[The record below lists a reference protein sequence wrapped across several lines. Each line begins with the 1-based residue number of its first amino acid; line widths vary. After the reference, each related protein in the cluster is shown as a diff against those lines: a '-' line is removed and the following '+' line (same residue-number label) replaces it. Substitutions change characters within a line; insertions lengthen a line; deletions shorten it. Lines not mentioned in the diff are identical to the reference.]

1 MSTTLKT
8 LLKPL
13 AIIASLVIASSCTK
27 LDEQVY
33 SDLTTTNFYTTKD
46 EVISAVLR
54 PYTHSRAVFAAQ
66 SRENIWRLNELSA
79 DQLAWPQKGIHGY
92 DDGKW
97 IQLHYH
103 TWTNMHATISD
114 AWNLLFMGLGY
125 CNSGVENLEAHEAS
139 EMGITEEEKSEYIAE
154 LKANRAFYYLQAIG
168 TFGNVPIV
176 TAVGTPEY
184 PATNSRQEVFDFIES
199 EMLSVIDA
207 LPEMSSANSGR
218 FTKIAGYAMLADLYL
233 NAEVWTG
240 TARWNDC
247 LTYCNKVLAGEG
259 GSQHGTLALDNDLL
273 TPFSTQNTETSNE
286 NILVLSYD
294 YQSSSDRCNW
304 ASDFYHFAQK
314 YIDGGDRNGN
324 NGIVVIPSAYDA
336 FDDHDLRKKE
346 WMLIGTQYYYNDPT
360 TPVKGTVEYAGEPL
374 TFVKEIKLNKS
385 GGTTST
391 MYTGEENSGARF
403 NKYRGGV
410 YGSDDFCN
418 NDYVLYRLAEFY
430 LMKAEVLMRQAG
442 GTATTEAVEL
452 VNTVRKRAFTE
463 TDWATGNYSYTTSSL
478 TMDELLAERGREF
491 IFEGKRRIDLI
502 RFGKFVTGTWWDH
515 SATTNTNLQLFPIPF
530 SQTSVNPNLVQ
541 NEGY

>member
-1 MSTTLKT
+1 MNTTLKK
-8 LLKPL
+8 LFKPL
-13 AIIASLVIASSCTK
+13 AIIGSLLILSSCTK

-33 SDLTTTNFYTTKD
+33 SDLTTTNFYTTKE

-66 SRENIWRLNELSA
+66 SRDNIWRLNELSA

-103 TWTNMHATISD
+103 SWTNLHGTISSS
-114 AWNLLFMGLGY
+114 WNLLFMGLGY
-125 CNSGVENLEAHEAS
+125 CNSGIENLSAHEAS
-139 EMGITEEEKSEYIAE
+139 EMGITNDEKEAYIAE
-154 LKANRAFYYLQAIG
+154 LRANRAFYYLQAIG

-184 PATNSRQEVFDFIES
+184 PATNTRLEVFNFIES
-199 EMLSVIDA
+199 ELLAVIDA
-207 LPEMSSANSGR
+207 LPEMTSANSGR

-233 NAEVWTG
+233 NAEVWSG
-240 TARWNDC
+240 TARWTDC
-247 LTYCNKVLAGEG
+247 LTYCNKVLSGEG
-259 GSQHGTLALDNDLL
+259 GAQHGTLALDDDIL

-324 NGIVVIPSAYDA
+324 NGVVVIPSAYDA
-336 FDDHDLRKKE
+336 FDDHDLRKQE
-346 WMLIGTQYYYNDPT
+346 WMLIGTQYYYNDPK
-360 TPVKGTVEYAGEPL
+360 TPVKGTVEYSGEPL
-374 TFVKEIKLNKS
+374 TFVKEIRLNKS
-385 GGTTST
+385 GGTEST

-410 YGSDDFCN
+410 YGSDYFCN
-418 NDYVLYRLAEFY
+418 NDYVLYRLSEFY

-452 VNTVRKRAFTE
+452 VNAVRKRAFNA
-463 TDWATGNYSYTTSSL
+463 TDWATGNYRYSTATL
-478 TMDELLAERGREF
+478 TMDELLAEKGREF

-515 SATTNTNLQLFPIPF
+515 KATSSSNLELFPVPF
-530 SQTSVNPNLVQ
+530 AQTSVNPNLIQ
-541 NEGY
+541 NPGY